1 MELLFAGV
9 GLALLISGILG
20 DAVNVAGSGIP
31 RPSTAI
37 QRVVIGG
44 LGVVL
49 IVVALLMA
57 GKIPIPNPGP
67 GGSSA
72 PSASPTSSAN
82 ASASS
87 SPKVPTPSPSLP
99 TPSPSLP
106 TVAPPQAAGPWRG
119 MPARFN
125 DGIDAALVRDIGRM
139 YFFLDAQYVRFDD
152 LTSGMKAGPITTS
165 GNFHGMPADFARG
178 IDAACT
184 NSAGQI
190 YFFRDNRY
198 IRFTDLTK
206 NATAPIVTADNW
218 HGLPVDFRSKLDAAM
233 TDEAGRIYFFR
244 GSLYVRFTNISDGVD
259 AGYPKSIASRW
270 TGMPE
275 DFDGGIDAAMMTSSG
290 VTFFFKGDA
299 YVRFSAGRTEVDAG
313 YPMKIG
319 S

>member
-9 GLALLISGILG
+9 GLALIISGILG
-20 DAVNVAGSGIP
+20 DAVSGAGWGIP
-31 RPSTAI
+31 APKTPI
-37 QRVVIGG
+37 QRLVIGG

-49 IVVALLMA
+49 IVVALVMA
-57 GKIPIPNPGP
+57 GKIPIPNDGP
-67 GGSSA
+67 DGSPSSPASSA
-72 PSASPTSSAN
+72 KAGS
-82 ASASS
+82 SS
-87 SPKVPTPSPSLP
+87 SPNVPTSSPSLP

-106 TVAPPQAAGPWRG
+106 TVAPPQASGPWRG

-125 DGIDAALVRDIGRM
+125 DGIDAALVRDVGFM
-139 YFFLDAQYVRFDD
+139 YFFDDDQYVRFDD
-152 LTSGMKAGPITTS
+152 LSSGKTAGPITTS

-190 YFFRDNRY
+190 YFFRDDRY

-206 NATAPIVTADNW
+206 NATAPVVTAENW
-218 HGLPVDFRSKLDAAM
+218 RGLPVAFRSKLDAAM

-244 GSLYVRFTNISDGVD
+244 GDQYVRFTKVINGVD
-259 AGYPKSIASRW
+259 PGYPKSIASRW

-275 DFDGGIDAAMMTSSG
+275 TFDAGIDAAMMTNSG
-290 VTFFFKGDA
+290 VTFFFKGAD
-299 YVRFSAGRTEVDAG
+299 YVRFSAGRTDVDAG
-313 YPMKIG
+313 YPKRIG